1 MENLCL
7 FVRYEI
13 WFLLLGFALVIGYQI
28 LTGKINTKGLLLDKE
43 TGKLSPGRVQ
53 LLTFTLF
60 GVLYYFFQVL
70 EDPIK
75 GFPDIPDGLLYALG
89 GSNAFYLGGKSY
101 SRLFRR

>member
-13 WFLLLGFALVIGYQI
+13 WFLLLGFALVIAYQI

-53 LLTFTLF
+53 LFT
-60 GVLYYFFQVL
+60 
-70 EDPIK
+70 
-75 GFPDIPDGLLYALG
+75 
-89 GSNAFYLGGKSY
+89 
-101 SRLFRR
+101 RLFNLQDRPTMDCKINIIIYRLSC